1 MQPVR
6 LIFPGIVERPA
17 HADLYY
23 GIDVIDGLRLLPD
36 KSVQM
41 IATSPPYWGLRD
53 YGVEGRVWGGNA
65 SCEHTWGNPD
75 RIDPVPPGKRQC
87 RQCGRFSTTSWI
99 DDSNTMAVCS
109 NCGLETPHEGVTTKG
124 SIGVK
129 DTSNTEDWT
138 VKRTRVPYTG
148 SCSKCGA
155 WKGCLG
161 LEPTPEMFVQHLVEV
176 FREARRVLRDDGV
189 LWLNLGD
196 SYASARAGHTHTA
209 HTGVVPA
216 SRRGND
222 SYGTPATAKS
232 KGVRG
237 GPLDALH
244 IGVKHKDLV
253 GIPWMTAF
261 ALRADGW
268 YLRSDIIWSKP
279 NCMPE
284 AVRDRPTKAHEY
296 LFLLTKSQQYYYDS
310 DAIREQQVFG
320 DCDRTK
326 KRYSENWRDLK
337 EEYSTSYDEPNKND
351 GEPCGSP
358 QDGRRNKRSVW
369 TVNPKPYKGAHFATW
384 PEDLVE
390 PMIKAGSSER
400 GCCAS
405 CGAPWVRQVHTE
417 GGRDWHQDT
426 MKSVGIPGEL
436 SGKGGYKRGQ
446 SKSPLNNVKTR
457 IYVGWEP
464 SCSCAP
470 SEPVACTVLDPFSG
484 SGTTGRVALLQGRNY
499 IGIDLNPE
507 YLGLAQARIQGLEV
521 PAPTEDSDNLIEDL
535 FGG

>member
-1 MQPVR
+1 VQPVR

-268 YLRSDIIWSKP
+268 YLRSDIIWNKP

-296 LFLLTKSQQYYYDS
+296 VFLLTKSPKYFYDQNS
-310 DAIREQQVFG
+310 TRETCQTEDVGIPWREREYGGTGFPG
-320 DCDRTK
+320 ELNGEGSY
-326 KRYSENWRDLK
+326 KRG
-337 EEYSTSYDEPNKND
+337 TSRVPVGNHPAGK
-351 GEPCGSP
+351 
-358 QDGRRNKRSVW
+358 NKRTVW

-390 PMIKAGSSER
+390 PMIKAGSSL
-400 GCCAS
+400 G
-405 CGAPWVRQVHTE
+405 
-417 GGRDWHQDT
+417 D
-426 MKSVGIPGEL
+426 
-436 SGKGGYKRGQ
+436 
-446 SKSPLNNVKTR
+446 
-457 IYVGWEP
+457 
-464 SCSCAP
+464 
-470 SEPVACTVLDPFSG
+470 TVLDPFSG
-484 SGTTGRVALLQGRNY
+484 SGTTGRVALLHGRNY
-499 IGIDLNPE
+499 IGLDLNSE
-507 YLGLAQARIQGLEV
+507 YLGLAQARLLGLD
-521 PAPTEDSDNLIEDL
+521 APTATEDAADNLIEDL